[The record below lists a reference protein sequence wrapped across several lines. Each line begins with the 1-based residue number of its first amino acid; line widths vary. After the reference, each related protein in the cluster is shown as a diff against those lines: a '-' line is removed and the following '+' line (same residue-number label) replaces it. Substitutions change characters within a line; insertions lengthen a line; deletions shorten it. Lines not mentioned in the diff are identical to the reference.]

1 MHVDLDPD
9 NAVRYNNASQR
20 SNRSVRKIVNA
31 ILRSVE
37 EADIT
42 EVVEIKLKQDIE
54 LPRKRIKPLI
64 IRHSKSWN
72 IQI

>member
-9 NAVRYNNASQR
+9 NAERYNNASQR

-37 EADIT
+37 EVDIN
-42 EVVEIKLKQDIE
+42 EVVDIKLKQDIE
-54 LPRKRIKPLI
+54 LPRKRTKPLI
-64 IRHSKSWN
+64 IRRSKSWN
-72 IQI
+72 IRI

>member
-54 LPRKRIKPLI
+54 LPRKRIKPLL
-64 IRHSKSWN
+64 IRRSKSWN